1 MEGKSKLTKEVVA
14 QEARFIL
21 DSLISAGQYNKEVP
35 VEELR
40 RLCEQSVSLRLLDY
54 INFLERFGYLTYDR
68 NTHVL
73 SITADG
79 ERVVGGE
86 KVAELVIDVVHH
98 FRPILARAR
107 KEEAPA
113 PAAAQQP
120 RPRRTSG
127 GKRDLID
134 GRYEKMKTIGSG
146 GIGTVHLARQV
157 MLDRA
162 VAIKEIREL
171 FGFFTEPQRQEIIKR
186 FDEEVRKSAKL
197 THPNI
202 ATILDG
208 NTSQEYPYFVSEYI
222 GGGNLRRIIS
232 RAESIP
238 PELTIKIFL
247 QLLHALGHAH
257 GKKVIHRGLKPE
269 NILFDSS
276 GNVRVTDFGM
286 ARVVERDQA
295 VIQHVYVGMGSVAY
309 MAPEL
314 FNDPSKVGPQTDLYA
329 LGILLYEMLARKL
342 PGRRAPMP
350 TKLHPKLPKVIDDI
364 FDRLTQDDR
373 DARYKSVDEVFEDFH
388 KADASKEFLEPRGA
402 VLFLDNPLNKL
413 KLKPEEPEEPAKE
426 EGEAQKKAPEQ
437 TTDDVGA
444 VPLDSPPA
452 AASHPPR
459 ASQPPRASTK
469 EGMETP
475 PISKGDG
482 SGPKPLAP
490 EPVDP
495 PPVDETSPE
504 AETAVTGG
512 DQAEDEE
519 QGEDDG
525 ERPKRRSRVQR
536 PYSFQ
541 QRIKDRD
548 K

>member
-1 MEGKSKLTKEVVA
+1 MEGKGKLTKEVVA

-73 SITADG
+73 SITTDG

-98 FRPILARAR
+98 FRPILSRAR
-107 KEEAPA
+107 KEEAA
-113 PAAAQQP
+113 PSAAAPQP
-120 RPRRTSG
+120 RPRRTTG

-208 NTSQEYPYFVSEYI
+208 NTSQDYPYFVSEYI
-222 GGGNLRRIIS
+222 GGGNLRRIIK

-314 FNDPSKVGPQTDLYA
+314 FNDPSAVGPQTDLYA

-350 TKLHPKLPKVIDDI
+350 TKMHSKLPKVIDDI
-364 FDRLTQDDR
+364 FDKLTQDDR
-373 DARYKSVDEVFEDFH
+373 EERYKSVDEVFEDFH

-402 VLFLDNPLNKL
+402 VLFLNNPLDKL
-413 KLKPEEPEEPAKE
+413 KLKPEEPEEAPTKE
-426 EGEAQKKAPEQ
+426 ESEAQKEKPEP

-452 AASHPPR
+452 AASKPSPR
-459 ASQPPRASTK
+459 APTPESIDAPASPP
-469 EGMETP
+469 
-475 PISKGDG
+475 KGDG
-482 SGPKPLAP
+482 SEPKPLAP
-490 EPVDP
+490 EPVDAP
-495 PPVDETSPE
+495 PPLDEASPE

-512 DQAEDEE
+512 DQSEEEE